1 MKKTYKE
8 QEEEKKELSLNCDKY
23 YFLNQLKKIEFEIAK
38 IERQQHKH
46 IKEVMTGVKQ
56 STKTK
61 SDL

>member
-8 QEEEKKELSLNCDKY
+8 QEEEKKELNLERKK
-23 YFLNQLKKIEFEIAK
+23 LKKQLKKIKFEIAK

-56 STKTK
+56 TTKTK
-61 SDL
+61 SDF